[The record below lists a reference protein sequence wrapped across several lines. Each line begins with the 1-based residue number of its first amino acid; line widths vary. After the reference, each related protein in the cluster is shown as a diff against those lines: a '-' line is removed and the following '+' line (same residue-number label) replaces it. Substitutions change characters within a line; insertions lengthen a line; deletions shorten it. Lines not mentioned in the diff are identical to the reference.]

1 MRRPLLSVIG
11 NQPLLLSSIIVA
23 NMLERRSYHMHITA
37 LQPQA
42 NNHDR
47 INIFVDDQFLQGVS
61 ALIVLQMGLRIGQ
74 ALSADQLEQ
83 LRQEEALQQATNRV
97 LNYLS
102 FRPRSREE
110 VRRYLRKQETP
121 VELIDMVMQRL
132 EDLDLINDQSF
143 TEFWVESRERSNPKG
158 AQALKNELRLKGVKR
173 EIVDELISDDQDQE
187 RALRAGH
194 KKAALLAR
202 QAEMDFK
209 TFRARL
215 GSFLQRRGFSYEVS
229 THAVRALWE
238 EVQGEETEE

>member
-1 MRRPLLSVIG
+1 LIVQLLSVIG

-23 NMLERRSYHMHITA
+23 NMLEKRPYHMHITA

-83 LRQEEALQQATNRV
+83 LRQEETLQQATNRV

-110 VRRYLRKQETP
+110 VHRYLRKQETP
-121 VELIDMVMQRL
+121 AELIDMVMQRL

-173 EIVDELISDDQDQE
+173 EIVDELVSDEQDQE

-194 KKAALLAR
+194 KKAILLAQ
-202 QAEMDFK
+202 QAEIDFK

-229 THAVRALWE
+229 VHAVRALWK
-238 EVQGEETEE
+238 EVHGEL

>member
-1 MRRPLLSVIG
+1 M
-11 NQPLLLSSIIVA
+11 
-23 NMLERRSYHMHITA
+23 YITA

-42 NNHDR
+42 NNQDR
-47 INIFVDDQFLQGVS
+47 INIFVDNQFLQGVS
-61 ALIVLQMGLRIGQ
+61 ALIVLQMGLRVGQ
-74 ALSADQLEQ
+74 ELSSDQLEQ

-110 VRRYLRKQETP
+110 VRRYLCKKETP
-121 VELIDMVMQRL
+121 AELIDTIMQRL
-132 EDLDLINDQSF
+132 EELDLINDQSF

-173 EIVDELISDDQDQE
+173 EVVDELVSDEQDQE

-194 KKAALLAR
+194 KKAVLLAR
-202 QAEMDFK
+202 QSEMDFK

-215 GSFLQRRGFSYEVS
+215 GPFLQRRGFSYEVS
-229 THAVRALWE
+229 THAVRALWK
-238 EVQGEETEE
+238 EVQDEEAEE